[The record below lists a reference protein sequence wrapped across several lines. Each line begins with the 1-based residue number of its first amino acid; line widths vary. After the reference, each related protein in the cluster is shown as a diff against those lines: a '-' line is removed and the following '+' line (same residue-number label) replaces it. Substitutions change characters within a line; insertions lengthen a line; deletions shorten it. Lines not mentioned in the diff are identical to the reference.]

1 MVKAFTEFVTL
12 SRRLTSL
19 TDLLRSNA
27 QHEDSF
33 SDMVREAFAEEATVN
48 QVLEALEG
56 TSFFT
61 LVVMLILLLGSA
73 FWMRQRMIEV
83 RLDFKW
89 RLRDHL
95 LTSFSL
101 PGRRRLGHDRRATAE
116 V

>member
-1 MVKAFTEFVTL
+1 MATSEAEMVKAFTEFVTL

-83 RLDFKW
+83 RLDF
-89 RLRDHL
+89 
-95 LTSFSL
+95 
-101 PGRRRLGHDRRATAE
+101 
-116 V
+116 